1 LETSLWSKI
10 KWLWERIWDFKRKS
24 YPLSAMG
31 AKLIGLSVVGSPVS
45 TYCISLVLLPQ
56 YQILGIEW
64 SKNMMTWMTF
74 TLLLVP
80 MVIGAFMIST
90 ELKSLARNTARVL
103 ITGLPGASNDFPAG
117 ILSKSEQRFARE
129 VIVLSVQDDDIEKQ
143 VVRYNSEVCVDLFKR
158 FVLHHQCEKLYI
170 GGLARIPFLVAY
182 GVFLRNVSN
191 VFYFDKIHRDTN
203 WRLLNDEDFNIQ
215 LNDCESLPKSNEDG
229 DVGIALGLSTPI
241 LTEHL
246 PIKLQN
252 CTALITPTI
261 KTERNLI
268 LNQGNLQRISGS
280 LVEMIDDLSRK
291 SEVKRIHL
299 FLSVQSSLAIEIGRR
314 FQEGIH
320 KTWIIH
326 NFDGTKGQYR
336 WALELSEKG
345 VQLSKSD
352 SS

>member
-1 LETSLWSKI
+1 
-10 KWLWERIWDFKRKS
+10 
-24 YPLSAMG
+24 MG

-45 TYCISLVLLPQ
+45 TYCISLVLPPQ

-74 TLLLVP
+74 TLSLVP

-103 ITGLPGASNDFPAG
+103 ITGLPGTSDDFPAG

-291 SEVKRIHL
+291 SEVKKIHL

-326 NFDGTKGQYR
+326 NFDGTKGQYK

-345 VQLSKSD
+345 VQLSKRTKLTRHP
-352 SS
+352 

>member
-1 LETSLWSKI
+1 
-10 KWLWERIWDFKRKS
+10 
-24 YPLSAMG
+24 MG

-45 TYCISLVLLPQ
+45 TYCISLVLPPQ

-215 LNDCESLPKSNEDG
+215 LNDCGSLPKSNEDG

-291 SEVKRIHL
+291 SEVKKIHL

-326 NFDGTKGQYR
+326 NFDGTKGQYK